1 MIRAPEII
9 SADNGFAIV
18 RGADRDVVRF
28 DEVRAI
34 IAWKRDELT
43 SDLVCCDINT
53 DSRDGE
59 QVRTVHEELAGF
71 EALMTRFAVLPG
83 FDRHSWEAVIG
94 PAFAAD
100 RRIIYTRGPT

>member
-1 MIRAPEII
+1 MRAPEII

-18 RGADRDVVRF
+18 RGADRDIVRF
-28 DEVRAI
+28 DEVRAV
-34 IAWKRDELT
+34 IAWKLDELT
-43 SDLVCCDINT
+43 SDLVCCEIVT
-53 DSRDGE
+53 DSRGGE

-71 EALMTRFAVLPG
+71 EALMTRFAELPG

-94 PAFAAD
+94 PVFETD